1 MKFKKANLKPGS
13 QKASVFAFVQEIKP
27 QTKRQNRGRKVG
39 HLKRGGEICMQNAL
53 EKVNDK
59 HHYDDFAEFILELV
73 ERVHLED
80 FALFGLLELLD
91 LGDKQL
97 VNAEAKDVKHERHE
111 VEVDRAHDLAD
122 DVGVEILGV
131 KIAEKV
137 VINGDENL
145 AHVVAGDDEKHDRAE
160 QAKDHRQEREVVAKE
175 QDFFKSFTH

>member
-1 MKFKKANLKPGS
+1 M
-13 QKASVFAFVQEIKP
+13 FAFVQEIKS
-27 QTKRQNRGRKVG
+27 QTKRQNRGREIG
-39 HLKRGGEICMQNAL
+39 HLKRSGEICVQNAL

-59 HHYDDFAEFILELV
+59 HHDDDFAQFILELV

-111 VEVDRAHDLAD
+111 VEVDRAHDLSD
-122 DVGVEILGV
+122 DVGVEVLRV

-137 VINGDENL
+137 VINGDEYL
-145 AHVVAGDDEKHDRAE
+145 AHVVASDDEKHDRAK
-160 QAKDHRQEREVVAKE
+160 QAEHYWQEREVVAKE

>member
-1 MKFKKANLKPGS
+1 
-13 QKASVFAFVQEIKP
+13 VFAFVQEIKS
-27 QTKRQNRGRKVG
+27 QTKRQNRGREIG
-39 HLKRGGEICMQNAL
+39 HLKRSGEICVQNAL

-59 HHYDDFAEFILELV
+59 HHDDDFTQFIFKLV
-73 ERVHLED
+73 KRVYLED

-111 VEVDRAHDLAD
+111 VEVDRAHDLSD
-122 DVGVEILGV
+122 DVGVEVLRV

-137 VINGDENL
+137 VINGDEYL
-145 AHVVAGDDEKHDRAE
+145 AHVVASDDEKHDRAK
-160 QAKDHRQEREVVAKE
+160 QAEHYWQEREVVAKE

>member
-1 MKFKKANLKPGS
+1 
-13 QKASVFAFVQEIKP
+13 
-27 QTKRQNRGRKVG
+27 
-39 HLKRGGEICMQNAL
+39 MQDAL

-59 HHYDDFAEFILELV
+59 HHDDDFAQFVLELV

-122 DVGVEILGV
+122 DVGVEVLRV

-160 QAKDHRQEREVVAKE
+160 QAEHYGQEREVVAKE
-175 QDFFKSFTH
+175 QDFFKSSTH

>member
-1 MKFKKANLKPGS
+1 
-13 QKASVFAFVQEIKP
+13 
-27 QTKRQNRGRKVG
+27 
-39 HLKRGGEICMQNAL
+39 MQNAL

-59 HHYDDFAEFILELV
+59 HHDDDFAQFILELV

-97 VNAEAKDVKHERHE
+97 VNAEAKDVKYERHE

-122 DVGVEILGV
+122 DARVEVLRV

-145 AHVVAGDDEKHDRAE
+145 AYVVAGDDEKYDRAE
-160 QAKDHRQEREVVAKE
+160 
-175 QDFFKSFTH
+175 

>member
-1 MKFKKANLKPGS
+1 M
-13 QKASVFAFVQEIKP
+13 ASVLALVYEIKP
-27 QTKRQNRGRKVG
+27 QAKRQNRGRKVG
-39 HLKRGGEICMQNAL
+39 HLKRRSEICVQNAL

-59 HHYDDFAEFILELV
+59 HHDDDFAKFILKLV

-91 LGDKQL
+91 FGDKQL
-97 VNAEAKDVKHERHE
+97 VNAEAKDVKRERHE

-122 DVGVEILGV
+122 DFWVEVLWV

-145 AHVVAGDDEKHDRAE
+145 AYVVAGDDEKHDRAE
-160 QAKDHRQEREVVAKE
+160 QAKDYGKESEVVAKE
-175 QDFFKSFTH
+175 

>member
-1 MKFKKANLKPGS
+1 
-13 QKASVFAFVQEIKP
+13 
-27 QTKRQNRGRKVG
+27 
-39 HLKRGGEICMQNAL
+39 MQNAL

-59 HHYDDFAEFILELV
+59 HHDDDFAQFILEFV

-80 FALFGLLELLD
+80 LALFGLLELLD

-97 VNAEAKDVKHERHE
+97 VNAETKDVKHERHE
-111 VEVDRAHDLAD
+111 VEIDRAHDLAD
-122 DVGVEILGV
+122 DVGVEVLWM

-145 AHVVAGDDEKHDRAE
+145 AYVVAGDDEKYDRAK
-160 QAKDHRQEREVVAKE
+160 QSKHYRKEREVVAKE

>member
-1 MKFKKANLKPGS
+1 
-13 QKASVFAFVQEIKP
+13 
-27 QTKRQNRGRKVG
+27 
-39 HLKRGGEICMQNAL
+39 MQNAL

-59 HHYDDFAEFILELV
+59 HHDDDFAQFILELV

-97 VNAEAKDVKHERHE
+97 VNAEAKDVKHQRHE
-111 VEVDRAHDLAD
+111 VEVDRAHDRAD
-122 DVGVEILGV
+122 DVGVEVLRV

-145 AHVVAGDDEKHDRAE
+145 AYVVAGDDEKHDSAE
-160 QAKDHRQEREVVAKE
+160 QAKHHGKQREVVAKE
-175 QDFFKSFTH
+175 QNFFKRFTH

>member
-1 MKFKKANLKPGS
+1 ML
-13 QKASVFAFVQEIKP
+13 AFVQEIKS
-27 QTKRQNRGRKVG
+27 QAKRQNRGGEIG
-39 HLKRGGEICMQNAL
+39 HLKRGGEICVQNAL

-59 HHYDDFAEFILELV
+59 HHDDDFAQFVLELV

-111 VEVDRAHDLAD
+111 VEVDRAHD
-122 DVGVEILGV
+122 VGVKVLGV

-137 VINGDENL
+137 MINGDENL
-145 AHVVAGDDEKHDRAE
+145 AYVVAGDNEKHDRAK
-160 QAKDHRQEREVVAKE
+160 QAEHYGQEREGVAKE